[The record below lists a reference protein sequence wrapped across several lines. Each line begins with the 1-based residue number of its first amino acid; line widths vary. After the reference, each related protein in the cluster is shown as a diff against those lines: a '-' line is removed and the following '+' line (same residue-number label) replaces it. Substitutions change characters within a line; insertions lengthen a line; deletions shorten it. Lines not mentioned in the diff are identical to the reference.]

1 MNEQHQRRA
10 EPDAGHDAGP
20 PGCAVL
26 PPDLVAAYSDGGLAG
41 AAAWSVEAHLPGCPD
56 CRTELAGRADAVR
69 LQRNRD
75 VVLARLGLRE
85 PGPAG
90 RALRRCGV
98 PEHITALLAAT
109 PSLRRSWLAGV
120 LLVVSIAAGASHLF
134 ALRHFGLAPQPALAV
149 RGGWAPLVPYLVIAP
164 LLPLVAVAA
173 AFSPVLDPASR
184 LASAAPVSMM
194 WLLCVRSVA
203 VIAATLVPVALAA
216 LALPGPAWLAAA
228 LLLPALAICATAL
241 GLATAIG
248 PAAATIVA
256 AIGWATLVI
265 GITVIAGR
273 PAVVFGPAGQLTAA
287 AVLTAGA
294 ALIALRRGKIDYG
307 WLG

>member
-1 MNEQHQRRA
+1 MTEEHRRHA
-10 EPDAGHDAGP
+10 EPDAGP
-20 PGCAVL
+20 PVCTVL
-26 PPDLVAAYSDGGLAG
+26 PPDLVAAYAAGALAG
-41 AAAWSVEAHLPGCPD
+41 AEAWSVEAHVPGCRD
-56 CRTELAGRADAVR
+56 CRTELASRADAAR

-75 VVLARLGLRE
+75 VVMARLGLPE

-120 LLVVSIAAGASHLF
+120 LLVLAIAAGASQLF
-134 ALRHFGLAPQPALAV
+134 AVGHYGLAPQPALAV
-149 RGGWAPLVPYLVIAP
+149 RGGWAPLVPYLVVAP

-173 AFSPVLDPASR
+173 AFSPVVDPASR
-184 LASAAPVSMM
+184 LASAAPVSMV
-194 WLLCVRSVA
+194 WLLCVRSAA

-228 LLLPALAICATAL
+228 LLLPALAVCAAAL

-248 PAAATIVA
+248 PVAATIVA
-256 AIGWATLVI
+256 GVGWATLVI
-265 GITVIAGR
+265 GITVIAGQ
-273 PAVVFGPAGQLTAA
+273 PAAVFGPAGQLAAA

-294 ALIALRRGKIDYG
+294 ALIALRRRKIDYG